1 VLVDN
6 FRPGTLEVGTA
17 PVPAPRGQPRLII
30 LRITGFGQSDSRS
43 LRGIEAGFGGTDASR
58 RQHVQQYLA
67 RFPQLRSRWRQA
79 VDDATSQ
86 QGSQPTDLRAELT
99 AERRRSAQLQ
109 QQIDTMVRLADLW
122 RRKAR
127 RLERQLE
134 QHRRRRDMA
143 PPDAGVV
150 VPLHPDE

>member
-1 VLVDN
+1 MTGRMSAAERAEAIAAAIDR
-6 FRPGTLEVGTA
+6 FAQATTVGDHD
-17 PVPAPRGQPRLII
+17 GRLIA
-30 LRITGFGQSDSRS
+30 LN
-43 LRGIEAGFGGTDASR
+43 LGIEAGFGGTDASR
-58 RQHVQQYLA
+58 RQQVQQYLA

-79 VDDATSQ
+79 VNDGDQPSGPSQ
-86 QGSQPTDLRAELT
+86 TDLRADLT

-122 RRKAR
+122 RRKAQ

-134 QHRRRRDMA
+134 QHRRRHDMA